1 MKKFFRRK
9 IINLLRFFISIL
21 ITKKGKDLTK
31 DAIILGRGVE
41 LEDYYK
47 NFNKLNMVKNVFT
60 INFKK
65 EDIGEN
71 LISLRNKNI
80 FPVLNI
86 EEPVMSILQIIKLNI
101 SECFIARTKD
111 QIIELKNKRNFN
123 ANLYGK
129 VNLFEGQKVKE
140 FFDKKISTSGL
151 LTVIFLTKVI
161 GVKNIFIFGFDF
173 YQEGMYKISDINNFD
188 SIESI
193 KIHKENGKKS
203 LMDFK
208 KFIIENPHIN
218 FYFPKKTKININTRN
233 FKLLDF

>member
-1 MKKFFRRK
+1 MKKYIRGK
-9 IINLLRFFISIL
+9 IINLLRFLISIV
-21 ITKKGKDLTK
+21 ITKKDIDFTK
-31 DAIILGRGVE
+31 DAIILGRGVD
-41 LEDYYK
+41 LVDYYENYDQLK
-47 NFNKLNMVKNVFT
+47 NIKNVFT

-65 EDIGEN
+65 NDIGEN
-71 LISLRNKNI
+71 LVSLKNKNI

-129 VNLFEGQKVKE
+129 VNLFEGKEVKE

-151 LTVIFLTKVI
+151 LTVIFLTKII

-173 YQEGMYKISDINNFD
+173 YQEGMYKISDINNFET
-188 SIESI
+188 IESI

-203 LMDFK
+203 LIDFK
-208 KFIIENPHIN
+208 KFIIENSHVN
-218 FYFPKKTKININTRN
+218 FYFPKKTKINVNARN